1 VAVVV
6 HHLLINLEEQQEL
19 QLQVA
24 VLLHPLTQQLLQVTA
39 QPISVV
45 VAVVVVVR
53 LASHILATLDQ
64 VVQV

>member
-1 VAVVV
+1 V